1 MLSDDSSDEEQFVER
16 LADER
21 EYEERCA
28 ESGHPIEEPYWRDSY
43 FRQDEADSPGP
54 LELYDIPDDRAYN
67 NTIGSL
73 HDFAALTHL
82 SLGVKLL
89 LGPPDSTMSL
99 RLVDVLPKSLRS
111 LTIRGYTKGVV
122 ERYDTAIREL
132 LACQAEVL
140 PGLGEVRGVE
150 ELIPSANVEASNS
163 AKARE
168 EVQYWAHNEEN
179 EGWLAV

>member
-1 MLSDDSSDEEQFVER
+1 
-16 LADER
+16 
-21 EYEERCA
+21 
-28 ESGHPIEEPYWRDSY
+28 
-43 FRQDEADSPGP
+43 
-54 LELYDIPDDRAYN
+54 
-67 NTIGSL
+67 
-73 HDFAALTHL
+73 
-82 SLGVKLL
+82 
-89 LGPPDSTMSL
+89 
-99 RLVDVLPKSLRS
+99 VLPKSLRS

>member
-73 HDFAALTHL
+73 HDFAALTHQVSSCCL
-82 SLGVKLL
+82 
-89 LGPPDSTMSL
+89 
-99 RLVDVLPKSLRS
+99 VLPTRQF
-111 LTIRGYTKGVV
+111 
-122 ERYDTAIREL
+122 RYGSSMCYRR
-132 LACQAEVL
+132 V
-140 PGLGEVRGVE
+140 
-150 ELIPSANVEASNS
+150 
-163 AKARE
+163 
-168 EVQYWAHNEEN
+168 
-179 EGWLAV
+179 